1 MTREIPISLLE
12 EFQNYTNH
20 FEESRKRLN
29 EERRLINEQH
39 RTILKLWM
47 ESAKRGQE
55 ENVTYLEE
63 HDWHRYKQQDW
74 IQDLEESDWS

>member
-1 MTREIPISLLE
+1 MKLELPISLLE
-12 EFQNYTNH
+12 EIQICQDH
-20 FEESRKRLN
+20 LEESIEHYRQSQKIIN
-29 EERRLINEQH
+29 EEH
-39 RTILKLWM
+39 RTILKFWM

>member
-1 MTREIPISLLE
+1 MKLEIPISLLE
-12 EFQNYTNH
+12 ELQNCKNR
-20 FEESRKRLN
+20 FEESRKRFN
-29 EERRLINEQH
+29 EGRKLINEQH
-39 RTILKLWM
+39 RTILKFWM
-47 ESAKRGQE
+47 ESAKRGKE